1 MSSSLAR
8 LPFATRAA
16 ARTGGVA
23 IPFGLGLVVVS
34 AVSGLVGRSRLPD
47 PVGGVIGWMAVVGA
61 TILVAGILLQFFRPI
76 PSVAARELAPPVRGR
91 WVALNS
97 PASRVPSHG
106 THAYGQTFAID
117 LVLDDP
123 DGGRSRP
130 QFGSGP
136 GSRPNEEYPAF
147 GQELY
152 APVAGRVVSAT
163 DRAKDHPARA
173 SWAALVLMLVQ
184 GVFRELGGPGRVLGN
199 HLVID
204 AGDTTFVV
212 MAHLKHQSLRVHT
225 GDAVTAGQVVA
236 ECGDTGNASE
246 PHLHIQVTDSPHV
259 SIAVGLPMG
268 FVGAEIDGAE
278 GPALPANAGAM
289 RVW

>member
-1 MSSSLAR
+1 MSSGRAR

-23 IPFGLGLVVVS
+23 IPLGLGLVVVS
-34 AVSGLVGRSRLPD
+34 AAAGAVGRSRLPG
-47 PVGGVIGWMAVVGA
+47 PVGGVIGWVAVAGA
-61 TILVAGILLQFFRPI
+61 AILVAGILLQFFRPV
-76 PSVAARELAPPVRGR
+76 PSVAPRELAPPVRGR
-91 WVALNS
+91 WVAVNS

-123 DGGRSRP
+123 DDGRPRP
-130 QFGSGP
+130 QFGTGP
-136 GSRPNEEYPAF
+136 GSRPNTDYPAF
-147 GQELY
+147 GQALY
-152 APVAGRVVSAT
+152 APVAGRVISAT

-173 SWAALVLMLVQ
+173 SWPALAFMLVQ
-184 GVFRELGGPGRVLGN
+184 GVFRELGGPRRVLGN

-204 AGDTTFVV
+204 AGDGTFVV
-212 MAHLKHQSLRVHT
+212 MAHLKHRSLEVHT
-225 GDAVTAGQVVA
+225 GDAVSAGQVVA
-236 ECGDTGNASE
+236 ACGDTGNSSE

-259 SIAVGLPMG
+259 SIATGLPMG

-278 GPALPANAGAM
+278 GPALPANDGAM
-289 RVW
+289 RAW